1 MKKIV
6 TDPFFEVLITF
17 CILANTFFMTL
28 EKYPKDAFPDREP
41 LLDRANKVFTVIF
54 IVEMVLKIIGL
65 TPHLYFKE
73 QWNIFDSVVIMFSIL
88 ELALSTLAT
97 NLAVLRAFR
106 LLRILKLAKSW
117 PTLNKL
123 IRIIGRS
130 LGNLGHLSFVLF
142 IVLFIFAVIGMQL
155 FRADYLKHFNDGM
168 EVNETTKIH
177 LPRWHF
183 IDFPHAFLIVFRIQ
197 CGEWVE
203 SMFECMKVSKPKICI
218 PIFITVFV
226 IGNLVI
232 LNLFLALLLNSFSGD
247 VLQQTE
253 ASSNAFALAG
263 ERIQRCVVHVAMKI
277 PVCLGSCQQFLLS
290 QWKKHFAVTT
300 IKEPANQWDDEF
312 IPIKAGVCGVSDAFS
327 RSPSLSKAYI
337 HTLVLPNEASNGTS
351 PNKSLNNLSN
361 PQPADAQYIQQTN
374 TRDISTTENPQ
385 TALLAGEKQYNPEEC
400 LPKLTPYLN
409 KYIDPESHFS
419 QQCAKIR
426 VNCYKIVEH
435 RIYETI
441 LIFTILLSSI
451 ALVFEDIKLNEERS
465 SLRCVLY
472 WADVFFCIFFS
483 IEMIMK
489 VIAYGLRKYFTNW
502 WCCLDFFIVTVSVI
516 SIYYTEAPVSK
527 DCTSTRAKV
536 RSTTSSLSVL
546 RVLRTMRA
554 LRPLRALSRFQGM
567 RVVVDALMKAIPS
580 IMNVFL
586 VCVIFWLIFS
596 ILGVNLFGG
605 KFSRC
610 VDLKTSQIL
619 PARCPLLRRMNGTE
633 SEADRIRCNDRND
646 PMFAEWAAD
655 KPHCLYIKEWFNDT
669 EKNESKFDWETPAV
683 NFDDVWNGYLALLQ
697 VATFMGWLE
706 IMQNAVDIRG
716 EDLQPEYESSMWSYV
731 YFIIFIVAGSFFCL
745 NLFIGVIIDNFNQQ
759 KVKKKSN
766 GFDDGVFL
774 TDEQRQYY
782 DAMRK
787 MAAKTPKK
795 PIPRPKNMFA
805 AAIYNL
811 VTDRRFELA
820 IMVAILLNMVVM
832 AIESHDASDKVNEI
846 CNKNMYLYIFS
857 DYIRTRAAEQHLCRC
872 FRCGSHFET
881 DRFEAALLHSPV
893 ERF

>member
-6 TDPFFEVLITF
+6 TDPFFEVVITF

-28 EKYPKDAFPDREP
+28 EKYPKENYPEREP
-41 LLDRANKVFTVIF
+41 LLDKANKVFTIIF

-263 ERIQRCVVHVAMKI
+263 ERIQRCIVHVAKKI
-277 PVCLGSCQQFLLS
+277 PVCLGSCQQFALA

-300 IKEPANQWDDEF
+300 IKEPTNPWDDEF

-361 PQPADAQYIQQTN
+361 PDAQYLQQQQEIQ
-374 TRDISTTENPQ
+374 STENA
-385 TALLAGEKQYNPEEC
+385 ALLEGKQYNPEEC

-419 QQCAKIR
+419 QQCMKIR
-426 VNCYKIVEH
+426 INCYKIVEH

-451 ALVFEDIKLNEERS
+451 ALVFEDIKLNDQRS
-465 SLRCVLY
+465 SLKVVLY

-516 SIYYTEAPVSK
+516 SIYYSPLPHSK
-527 DCTSTRAKV
+527 VTN
-536 RSTTSSLSVL
+536 STTSSLSVL

-619 PARCPLLRRMNGTE
+619 PAKCPLLRGINGSV
-633 SEADRIRCNDRND
+633 SEADKLRCKDRKD

-655 KPHCLYIKEWFNDT
+655 KHHCLYIKEWFNDT
-669 EKNESKFDWETPAV
+669 EKNESKYDWETPPV

-697 VATFMGWLE
+697 GKA
-706 IMQNAVDIRG
+706 
-716 EDLQPEYESSMWSYV
+716 
-731 YFIIFIVAGSFFCL
+731 
-745 NLFIGVIIDNFNQQ
+745 
-759 KVKKKSN
+759 
-766 GFDDGVFL
+766 
-774 TDEQRQYY
+774 
-782 DAMRK
+782 
-787 MAAKTPKK
+787 
-795 PIPRPKNMFA
+795 
-805 AAIYNL
+805 
-811 VTDRRFELA
+811 
-820 IMVAILLNMVVM
+820 
-832 AIESHDASDKVNEI
+832 
-846 CNKNMYLYIFS
+846 
-857 DYIRTRAAEQHLCRC
+857 
-872 FRCGSHFET
+872 
-881 DRFEAALLHSPV
+881 
-893 ERF
+893 